1 VTVDSESRAGES
13 RLQRLRSSIVNVRAG
28 RGFSIPLD
36 KWLMIAGALLMA
48 AGLPIL
54 IMGWYGAAHTPYTFE
69 QIPYMISGGLLG
81 LGLMLLGG
89 LFYFAYWLTRQV
101 HETRR
106 QADRTE
112 QVFARFEELVA
123 NGSTNGQ
130 RRSEEPTPRRTGVRF
145 VTTGKGSMFHR
156 PDCVVVKG
164 KRGLKEVPGDEPGL
178 KPCKICDPL
187 GELEPQTIHRT

>member
-1 VTVDSESRAGES
+1 MTVQAETEAGEN
-13 RLQRLRSSIVNVRAG
+13 RLQRLRESITRVRAG

-36 KWLMIAGALLMA
+36 KWLMIVGGLLMA
-48 AGLPIL
+48 AGIAIMIL
-54 IMGWYGAAHTPYTFE
+54 GWYGAAHTPYTFE
-69 QIPYMISGGLLG
+69 QIPYVISGGLLG
-81 LGLMLLGG
+81 LGLTLLGG

-112 QVFARFEELVA
+112 QVFLRFEELIA
-123 NGSTNGQ
+123 NGSANGQ
-130 RRSEEPTPRRTGVRF
+130 RAAEPKLAAGERF
-145 VTTGKGSMFHR
+145 LTTAKGTMFHR

-164 KRGLKEVPGDEPGL
+164 KRGLREVRGVEPGL

-187 GELEPQTIHRT
+187 GAVEPEGARRH